1 MPMPDLPTSLMASF
15 TTRNQTELRKLL
27 ELVYDAAASG
37 AATFKFIE
45 EQGDADDSGTILST
59 SEIVA
64 TVASEDGDITGS
76 SNSVLAGGDTN
87 TLSNVSNSTIL
98 GGTINTITSST
109 FNGGILGGTVNI
121 VDDATNCV
129 IVGGN
134 GGEATSAENSVICG
148 GVDNTISGGQ
158 RAFVGGG
165 LDNTATSNDCMVAGQ
180 GGIGDRRWSFTL
192 GGGDETNVLVQRAQS
207 VIVSGGGSSVDTT
220 PVMVY
225 FGPAYLPLG
234 EDTTAFVDL
243 IVQCVNPADNASYAW
258 RYELLAKRVGAAA
271 ATLVVNDSVFSD
283 GDASLSTVTV
293 VPSGVALGI
302 QVACTGLALT
312 PLSFTATAL
321 LNEQRIV

>member
-1 MPMPDLPTSLMASF
+1 MPPLPEIPTSLMASF

-27 ELVYDAAASG
+27 GLVYAAA
-37 AATFKFIE
+37 AAEATGFKFIE
-45 EQGDADDSGTILST
+45 EQGDAADSGTILST

-64 TVASEDGDITGS
+64 TVASQDGDITGS
-76 SNSVLAGGDTN
+76 SNSVLVGGDTN
-87 TLSNVSNSTIL
+87 TLSNVSNSTVL

-109 FNGGILGGTVNI
+109 FNGGILGGT
-121 VDDATNCV
+121 TNFV
-129 IVGGN
+129 IDSTNSAIVGGN
-134 GGEATSAENSVICG
+134 GGEVANCENSVICG
-148 GVDNTISGGQ
+148 GVDNTAGGQ
-158 RAFVGGG
+158 RTFIGGG
-165 LDNTATSNDCMVAGQ
+165 LNNNTTANDCMVTGQ

-192 GGGDETNVLVQRAQS
+192 GGGDETNTLVQRAQT
-207 VIVSGGGSSVDTT
+207 VVASGGVSSADETT
-220 PVMVY
+220 AMIY
-225 FGPAYLPLG
+225 FGPTYLPLG

-243 IVQCVNPADNASYAW
+243 IVQCVNPANNASYAW

-271 ATLVVNDSVFSD
+271 TTLVVNDSVFSD